1 MPNAEVAAMLNR
13 VADLL
18 EIKGENFFK
27 IRAYREAVR
36 QMDNLTTE
44 VEELIRDGRLT
55 DVPGIGEAIE
65 KKIVEFVT
73 TGQLEFLSRLETEVP
88 PALLE
93 LTRVPGLGPRTAKD
107 IYDALGIVS
116 LDALEE
122 AARDHR
128 LQALPRIKA
137 KTEENILKGIG
148 MLKRTEGRT
157 YFPEALMLAE
167 SFLTTLRGSPGVI
180 RAEIAGSLRRA
191 RETIGDLDLLVA
203 TEDPESMC
211 RSFARLPQVAD
222 VIAQGA
228 TKTSI
233 RVRSGMQ
240 VDLRAV
246 KPESFGAA
254 WQYFTGSQAHNVQL
268 RGRSE
273 RMGKLKINEYGVF
286 TEDGRR
292 IAGETEESVY
302 EAVGCSWI
310 PPELREGWGEIE
322 AAAHGPLPALVT
334 EADLRG
340 DLHTH
345 SNWSDGR
352 NEIAVMA
359 RAARERGRS
368 YIAMTDHT
376 QSLTIAGGLT
386 PDRFK
391 ARALEIDRVNAE
403 LAGFRVLNGAEVDI
417 LPDGSLDLPDD
428 CLASLEV
435 VVASVHTALDQPR
448 DVITQRVLNAM
459 RSPHVDLL
467 AHPTSRRLDRRGET
481 SLDIDAVIA
490 EAVRTGTALEI
501 NSSPMR
507 LDLNDSWARR
517 AREAGAVLAIDTDAH
532 YPMEYD
538 SARFG
543 CAIARR
549 AGLTADLVLNT
560 RDVAGVLA
568 HCEAKR
574 ARAAVYF
581 R

>member
-1 MPNAEVAAMLNR
+1 MLNR
-13 VADLL
+13 IADLL

-27 IRAYREAVR
+27 VRAYREAVR
-36 QMDNLTTE
+36 QIDNLTTE
-44 VEELIRDGRLT
+44 VLALIHDGRLT

-73 TGQLEFLSRLETEVP
+73 TGRLEFLTRLEAEVP
-88 PALLE
+88 PALID
-93 LTRVPGLGPRTAKD
+93 LTRVPGLGPRTAKE
-107 IYDALGIVS
+107 IYDALGILS

-122 AARDHR
+122 AARQHR
-128 LQALPRIKA
+128 LQRLPGIKA

-157 YFPEALMLAE
+157 YFPEAWMLAE
-167 SFLTTLRGSPGVI
+167 SFLTSLRDQRGVI
-180 RAEIAGSLRRA
+180 RVEVAGSLRRA
-191 RETIGDLDLLVA
+191 QETIGDLDLLVA
-203 TEDPESMC
+203 TSDPASMC
-211 RSFARLPQVAD
+211 RDFAQLPQVAE
-222 VIAQGA
+222 VIAQGE

-246 KPESFGAA
+246 RPESFGAA

-273 RMGKLKINEYGVF
+273 RLGRLKINEYGVF
-286 TEDGRR
+286 DEGGRR
-292 IAGETEESVY
+292 IAGETEEEVY
-302 EAVGCSWI
+302 AAVGCAWI
-310 PPELREGWGEIE
+310 PPELREGRGEIE
-322 AAAHGPLPALVT
+322 AAAAGALPELVRLD
-334 EADLRG
+334 DLLG

-345 SNWSDGR
+345 SDWSDGR
-352 NEIAVMA
+352 NAIAVMA
-359 RAARERGRS
+359 RAAIERRLR
-368 YIAMTDHT
+368 YIALTDHS

-386 PDRFK
+386 PERFT
-391 ARALEIDRVNAE
+391 ARSLEIDRVNSA
-403 LAGFRVLNGAEVDI
+403 LSPFRILNGAEVDI
-417 LPDGSLDLPDD
+417 LPDGTLDLPDE
-428 CLASLEV
+428 CLESLDV

-448 DVITQRVLNAM
+448 EVITRRVIDAM
-459 RSPHVDLL
+459 RSPHVDVL

-481 SLDIDAVIA
+481 NLDIDAVIT

-517 AREAGAVLAIDTDAH
+517 AVEAGALLAINTDAH
-532 YPMEYD
+532 YPVEFD
-538 SARFG
+538 AARFG

-549 AGLTADLVLNT
+549 AGLTAARVLNS
-560 RDVAGVLA
+560 RDAEGVLRHCRAKGAREAA
-568 HCEAKR
+568 H
-574 ARAAVYF
+574 F

>member
-1 MPNAEVAAMLNR
+1 MLNR
-13 VADLL
+13 IADLL

-27 IRAYREAVR
+27 VRAYREAVR
-36 QMDNLTTE
+36 QIDNLTTE
-44 VEELIRDGRLT
+44 VLALIHDGRLT

-73 TGQLEFLSRLETEVP
+73 TGRLEFLTRLEAEVP
-88 PALLE
+88 PALID
-93 LTRVPGLGPRTAKD
+93 LTRVPGLGPRTAKE
-107 IYDALGIVS
+107 IYDALGILS

-122 AARDHR
+122 AARQHR
-128 LQALPRIKA
+128 LQRLPGIKA

-157 YFPEALMLAE
+157 YFPEAWMLAE
-167 SFLTTLRGSPGVI
+167 SFLTSLRDQRGVI
-180 RAEIAGSLRRA
+180 RVEVAGSLRRA
-191 RETIGDLDLLVA
+191 QETIGDLDLLVA
-203 TEDPESMC
+203 TSDPASMC
-211 RSFARLPQVAD
+211 RDFAQLPQVAE
-222 VIAQGA
+222 VIAQGE

-246 KPESFGAA
+246 RPESFGAA

-273 RMGKLKINEYGVF
+273 RLGRLKINEYGVF
-286 TEDGRR
+286 DEGGRR
-292 IAGETEESVY
+292 IAGETEEEVY
-302 EAVGCSWI
+302 AAVGCAWI
-310 PPELREGWGEIE
+310 PPELREGRGEIE
-322 AAAHGPLPALVT
+322 AAAAGALPELVRLD
-334 EADLRG
+334 DLLG

-345 SNWSDGR
+345 SDWSDGR

-359 RAARERGRS
+359 RAAIERRLR
-368 YIAMTDHT
+368 YIALTDHS

-386 PDRFK
+386 PERFT
-391 ARALEIDRVNAE
+391 ARSLEIDRVNSA
-403 LAGFRVLNGAEVDI
+403 LSPFRILNGAEVDI
-417 LPDGSLDLPDD
+417 LPDGTLDLPDE
-428 CLASLEV
+428 CLESLDV

-448 DVITQRVLNAM
+448 EVITRRVIDAM
-459 RSPHVDLL
+459 RSPHVDVL

-481 SLDIDAVIA
+481 NLDIDAVIT

-517 AREAGAVLAIDTDAH
+517 AVEAGALLAINTDAH
-532 YPMEYD
+532 YPVEFD
-538 SARFG
+538 AARFG

-549 AGLTADLVLNT
+549 AGLTAERVLNS
-560 RDVAGVLA
+560 REAEGVLRHCRAKGAREAA
-568 HCEAKR
+568 H
-574 ARAAVYF
+574 F

>member
-1 MPNAEVAAMLNR
+1 MLNR
-13 VADLL
+13 IADLL

-27 IRAYREAVR
+27 VRAYREAVR
-36 QMDNLTTE
+36 QIDNLTTE
-44 VEELIRDGRLT
+44 VLALIHDGRLT

-73 TGQLEFLSRLETEVP
+73 TGRLEFLTRLEAEVP
-88 PALLE
+88 PALIE
-93 LTRVPGLGPRTAKD
+93 LTRVPGLGPRTAKE
-107 IYDALGIVS
+107 IYDALGILS

-122 AARDHR
+122 AARQHR
-128 LQALPRIKA
+128 LQRLPGIKA

-157 YFPEALMLAE
+157 YFPEAWMLAE
-167 SFLTTLRGSPGVI
+167 SFLTSLRDQRGVI
-180 RAEIAGSLRRA
+180 RVEVAGSLRRA
-191 RETIGDLDLLVA
+191 QETIGDLDLLVA
-203 TEDPESMC
+203 TSDPASMC
-211 RSFARLPQVAD
+211 RDFAQLPQVAE
-222 VIAQGA
+222 VIAQGE

-246 KPESFGAA
+246 RPESFGAA

-273 RMGKLKINEYGVF
+273 RLGRLKINEYGVF
-286 TEDGRR
+286 DEGGRR
-292 IAGETEESVY
+292 IAGETEEEVY
-302 EAVGCSWI
+302 AAVGCAWI
-310 PPELREGWGEIE
+310 PPELREGRGEIE
-322 AAAHGPLPALVT
+322 AAAAGALPELVRLD
-334 EADLRG
+334 DLLG

-345 SNWSDGR
+345 SDWSDGR

-359 RAARERGRS
+359 RAAIERRLR
-368 YIAMTDHT
+368 YIALTDHS

-386 PDRFK
+386 PERFT
-391 ARALEIDRVNAE
+391 ARSLEIDRVNSA
-403 LAGFRVLNGAEVDI
+403 LSPFRILNGAEVDI
-417 LPDGSLDLPDD
+417 LPDGTLDLPDE
-428 CLASLEV
+428 CLESLDV

-448 DVITQRVLNAM
+448 EVITRRVIDAM
-459 RSPHVDLL
+459 RSPHVDVL

-481 SLDIDAVIA
+481 NLDIDAVIT

-517 AREAGAVLAIDTDAH
+517 AAEAGALLAIDTDAH
-532 YPMEYD
+532 YPVEFD
-538 SARFG
+538 AARFG

-549 AGLTADLVLNT
+549 AGLTAARVLNS
-560 RDVAGVLA
+560 RDAEGVLRHCRAKGAREAA
-568 HCEAKR
+568 H
-574 ARAAVYF
+574 F

>member
-1 MPNAEVAAMLNR
+1 MLNR

-44 VEELIRDGRLT
+44 VEDLIRDGRLT

-73 TGQLEFLSRLETEVP
+73 TGRLEFLTRLETEVP

-128 LQALPRIKA
+128 LQTLPRIKA
-137 KTEENILKGIG
+137 KTEENILKGIS

-167 SFLTTLRGSPGVI
+167 SFLTTLRGSAGVI

-203 TEDPESMC
+203 TQDPESMC
-211 RSFARLPQVAD
+211 QSFARLPQVAD

-246 KPESFGAA
+246 EPESFGAA

-292 IAGETEESVY
+292 IAGDTEESVY
-302 EAVGCSWI
+302 AAVGCAWI

-322 AAAHGPLPALVT
+322 AAARGPLPPLVT
-334 EADLRG
+334 EAALRG

-359 RAARERGRS
+359 RAAMERGRT
-368 YIAMTDHT
+368 YIALTDHT

-386 PDRFK
+386 PERFK
-391 ARALEIDRVNAE
+391 ARAVEIDRVNGE
-403 LAGFRVLNGAEVDI
+403 LQGFRVLNGAEVDI
-417 LPDGSLDLPDD
+417 LPDGTLDLPDD

-435 VVASVHTALDQPR
+435 VVASVHTALDQPK
-448 DVITQRVLNAM
+448 DVITQRVLHAM
-459 RSPHVDLL
+459 RSPHVDVL

-507 LDLNDSWARR
+507 LDLNDTWARR
-517 AREAGAVLAIDTDAH
+517 AREAGALLAIDTDAH
-532 YPMEYD
+532 YPAEYD

-543 CAIARR
+543 CAIGRR
-549 AGLTADLVLNT
+549 AGLTVDLVLNT
-560 RDVAGVLA
+560 RDVDGVLA

-574 ARAAVYF
+574 ARAAAHF